1 MIASRPA
8 TKPRCP
14 SAAAQRGLG
23 LFEQK
28 ARCIRCHSGTNFT
41 DEQFHNL
48 GVGMTRPKPDLGR
61 YEVTKQEKDKGAFKT
76 PTLRDIA
83 LTAPYLHD
91 GSAQTLEE
99 VVEFYNM
106 GGHKNPFLS
115 KEMVP
120 LHLTAEE
127 KSDLVAFLRS
137 LTGDIAFAVFAPEV
151 PRE

>member
-1 MIASRPA
+1 
-8 TKPRCP
+8 
-14 SAAAQRGLG
+14 
-23 LFEQK
+23 
-28 ARCIRCHSGTNFT
+28 
-41 DEQFHNL
+41 
-48 GVGMTRPKPDLGR
+48 MTRPQPDLRR

-83 LTAPYLHD
+83 LTAPYFHD

-99 VVEFYNM
+99 VVEIYNS

-120 LHLTAEE
+120 LQLTAAE

-151 PRE
+151 PHE